1 LSIADRGPLDQ
12 YYASKLNEPKMKI
25 EIMVVAALKRTYP
38 RTVRNEEA
46 PMTLSKGVVVPP
58 GGGKHLEEASG
69 QVMSMKLF
77 GRETDQSVT
86 LFEQTVP
93 AGSKNSW
100 LHLHRDSDEIAW
112 VLEGEFTFKIGEK
125 VTTGGPG
132 TCAFLPRNVPHA
144 WKNSGSQPGRVVFL
158 YTPAGAGR
166 FVEGMLERPAEGD
179 LRKRLEES
187 GWEVLGPNPL

>member
-1 LSIADRGPLDQ
+1 
-12 YYASKLNEPKMKI
+12 
-25 EIMVVAALKRTYP
+25 
-38 RTVRNEEA
+38 
-46 PMTLSKGVVVPP
+46 MTMDKGVVVPP
-58 GGGKHLEEASG
+58 GGGKRREEASG
-69 QVMSMKLF
+69 QVMTMKLV
-77 GRETDQSVT
+77 GRETGESVT

-112 VLEGEFTFKIGEK
+112 VLEGEFTFKIGET

-144 WKNSGSQPGRVVFL
+144 WKNSGTQPGRVVFL
-158 YTPAGAGR
+158 YTPADAGR
-166 FVEGMLERPAEGD
+166 FVEGMLDRSAEGD
-179 LRKRLEES
+179 LKKRLQES

>member
-1 LSIADRGPLDQ
+1 
-12 YYASKLNEPKMKI
+12 
-25 EIMVVAALKRTYP
+25 
-38 RTVRNEEA
+38 
-46 PMTLSKGVVVPP
+46 MTISNGVVVPP

-69 QVMSMKLF
+69 QGMSMKLF
-77 GRETDQSVT
+77 GRETGESVT

-112 VLEGEFTFKIGEK
+112 VLEGEFTFKIGET

-144 WKNSGSQPGRVVFL
+144 WKNSGTQPGRVVFL

-166 FVEGMLERPAEGD
+166 FVEGMLEGPADGD
-179 LRKRLEES
+179 LKKRLEES